1 MKYNIIVSIFVFL
14 FLNACNPNFNTNQ
27 KDMRDQSSKKELKSN
42 KEGLK
47 TKTAVN
53 LNQEANPNQEEAP
66 NKRIK
71 NTPIEDLRNLIETA
85 NIDREKYV
93 KKLEEE
99 PLDQYGI
106 LAFKKLVWVGNL
118 SGEKIADNSEKSKRY
133 RKCIYAT
140 LNAIDTNKLKELSEI
155 IILSEQT
162 QSLFN
167 IFNGFGSAIDDV
179 IVYLY
184 SKKNTIDKLD
194 TLDLEKLKNSFE
206 KLLSTKT
213 IVSEMLNQ
221 LLLDYQNN
229 KNLIKTNST
238 KLKSHVIELYKELI
252 KKREESEKIKSDI
265 FSIHTLKVIY

>member
-14 FLNACNPNFNTNQ
+14 FLNACNPDFKTNQ
-27 KDMRDQSSKKELKSN
+27 KDMKDQSSKKELKSN

-47 TKTAVN
+47 TKTTVTP
-53 LNQEANPNQEEAP
+53 NQEANPNQEKTS

-71 NTPIEDLRNLIETA
+71 NTPLDDLRNLIETA
-85 NIDREKYV
+85 NIDRQKYV

-99 PLDQYGI
+99 PSDQYGI

-118 SGEKIADNSEKSKRY
+118 SSEKIADNSDKSKRY
-133 RKCIYAT
+133 RKYIYAT
-140 LNAIDTNKLKELSEI
+140 LNAIDTNKLKEFSEI
-155 IILSEQT
+155 IILSGQT
-162 QSLFN
+162 QSLFS
-167 IFNGFGSAIDDV
+167 IFNEFGSAIDDV

-184 SKKNTIDKLD
+184 SKKDTINKLD

-229 KNLIKTNST
+229 KNLIKTNFT
-238 KLKSHVIELYKELI
+238 KLKSYVIELYKQLV
-252 KKREESEKIKSDI
+252 KKREESENLKNDI
-265 FSIHTLKVIY
+265 ISIYTLKVMY